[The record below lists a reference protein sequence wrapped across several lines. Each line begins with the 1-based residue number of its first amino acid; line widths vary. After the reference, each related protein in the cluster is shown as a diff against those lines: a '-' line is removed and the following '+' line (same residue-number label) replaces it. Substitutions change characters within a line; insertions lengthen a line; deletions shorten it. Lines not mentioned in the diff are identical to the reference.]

1 MKNLDLVIK
10 HLKDIDDGFYGQI
23 VILVREGKAV
33 RVEEQRVFQL
43 DKKDTRRTGSQ
54 SQEINE
60 MLTSGVGSTTLRQG
74 MNSQWQRPHAGRS
87 TGTQFRS

>member
-1 MKNLDLVIK
+1 MTQEAIGSECRVKNLDLVIK

-43 DKKDTRRTGSQ
+43 DK
-54 SQEINE
+54 EE
-60 MLTSGVGSTTLRQG
+60 MQPISPSRQV
-74 MNSQWQRPHAGRS
+74 P
-87 TGTQFRS
+87 